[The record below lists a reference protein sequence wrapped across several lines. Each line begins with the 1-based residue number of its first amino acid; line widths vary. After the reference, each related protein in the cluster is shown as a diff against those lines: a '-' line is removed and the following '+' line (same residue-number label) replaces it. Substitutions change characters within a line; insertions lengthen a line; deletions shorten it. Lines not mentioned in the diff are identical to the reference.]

1 MAYDDDNVFAKILR
15 GEIPCE
21 KVYEDEHVLAFNDIA
36 HMAPVHVL
44 VIPKGKYVSMDDFAE
59 QASDAEVAALM
70 RAMGRIARE
79 AGVAESGYRVVA
91 NTGPDSGQEVMHLHF
106 HVFAGRRLGGM
117 RRQAGGSE

>member
-1 MAYDDDNVFAKILR
+1 MAYDDDNVFARILR
-15 GEIPCE
+15 GEIPAD

-44 VIPKGKYVSMDDFAE
+44 VIPKGKYVSMDDFAAK
-59 QASDAEVAALM
+59 ASDAEIAALV
-70 RAMGRIARE
+70 RAMGRIARQ

-117 RRQAGGSE
+117 RRQAG

>member
-1 MAYDDDNVFAKILR
+1 MAYDDDNVFARILR
-15 GEIPCE
+15 GEIPAD

-44 VIPKGKYVSMDDFAE
+44 VVPKGKYASLDDFTAR
-59 QASDAEVAALM
+59 ASDAEIAALV
-70 RAMGRIARE
+70 RAMGRIARQ

-117 RRQAGGSE
+117 RRQAGDA